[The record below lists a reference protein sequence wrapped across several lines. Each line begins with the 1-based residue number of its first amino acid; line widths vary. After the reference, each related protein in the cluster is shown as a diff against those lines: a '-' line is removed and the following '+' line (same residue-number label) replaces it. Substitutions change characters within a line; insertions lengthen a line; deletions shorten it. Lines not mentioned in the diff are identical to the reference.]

1 MGIFGIGGV
10 GGKGFN
16 SMYGVNSMASE
27 AKVRKMYKKLM
38 NSYEDIMVE
47 MKYESQ
53 FTNSQIKKEMNRLNK
68 LYLDDFFKRA
78 K

>member
-1 MGIFGIGGV
+1 MG
-10 GGKGFN
+10 
-16 SMYGVNSMASE
+16 SE
-27 AKVRKMYKKLM
+27 AEVRKMYKKLM
-38 NSYEDIMVE
+38 KSYEDIMVE

-78 K
+78 KWLSILYWLQ

>member
-1 MGIFGIGGV
+1 MG
-10 GGKGFN
+10 
-16 SMYGVNSMASE
+16 SE
-27 AKVRKMYKKLM
+27 AEVRKMYKKLM
-38 NSYEDIMVE
+38 KSYEDIMVE

-68 LYLDDFFKRA
+68 FYLDEFFKRA